1 MEKTVLDVQDV
12 MKAMG
17 CKESKAYR
25 IIRELNKERKK
36 RGYITFNGQVSKRY
50 FEDRLGVKVTE

>member
-1 MEKTVLDVQDV
+1 MEKTVLNVQDV
-12 MKAMG
+12 MDVIG

-25 IIRELNKERKK
+25 LIRELNQERKK

-50 FEDRLGVKVTE
+50 FEDRLGIKVTD